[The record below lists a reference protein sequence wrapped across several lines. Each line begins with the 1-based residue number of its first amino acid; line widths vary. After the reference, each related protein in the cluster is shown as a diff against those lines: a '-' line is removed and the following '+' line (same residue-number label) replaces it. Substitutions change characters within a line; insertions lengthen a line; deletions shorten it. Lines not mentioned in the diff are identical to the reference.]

1 MCRFIF
7 PKFNFKIEKW
17 KWNEEYRVYVSSL
30 GHFKDEY
37 KRNIPVKIS
46 SKTGYCNIMTAC
58 GYKVA
63 HRLVL
68 LTFRPI
74 PNAEDLTVD
83 HLNHNK
89 RDNSLANLEWVSK
102 VENQERAKTDLLKDQ
117 QLKTEVVLL
126 TQTVICGGNAMF
138 TDFDA
143 AADFIMMAC
152 LKNVK
157 QVIKKENVIEKIK
170 KAIQYGNSYCGI
182 KWKIKEIR
190 KEDKYVNR

>member
-1 MCRFIF
+1 MCRFIL
-7 PKFNFKIEKW
+7 PSISFKVEKW
-17 KWNEEYRVYVSSL
+17 KWNEEYRIYVSSL
-30 GHFKDEY
+30 GHFKDEH

-46 SKTGYCNIMTAC
+46 SKTGYCNVMTAC
-58 GYKVA
+58 GFKVA

-89 RDNSLANLEWVSK
+89 RDNSLSNLEWVTK
-102 VENQERAKTDLLKDQ
+102 VENQERAKTDLLRDQ
-117 QLKTEVVLL
+117 HLKSEVVLS
-126 TQTVICGGNAMF
+126 TTKMVCGGNAMF
-138 TDFDA
+138 VDFNTA
-143 AADFIMMAC
+143 AEFVMLAC
-152 LKNVK
+152 LKNGK

-170 KAIQYGNSYCGI
+170 KAIQYGNTYCGI

-190 KEDKYVNR
+190 KEDNYVN

>member
-1 MCRFIF
+1 MNKLR
-7 PKFNFKIEKW
+7 
-17 KWNEEYRVYVSSL
+17 
-30 GHFKDEY
+30 
-37 KRNIPVKIS
+37 
-46 SKTGYCNIMTAC
+46 TG
-58 GYKVA
+58 
-63 HRLVL
+63 LVL

-89 RDNSLANLEWVSK
+89 RDNSLSNLEWVSK

-143 AADFIMMAC
+143 AAEFIMAAC
-152 LKNVK
+152 LKNTKQIVK
-157 QVIKKENVIEKIK
+157 KQASREQKFFN
-170 KAIQYGNSYCGI
+170 
-182 KWKIKEIR
+182 KWRRYFQFIITHIF
-190 KEDKYVNR
+190 Y

>member
-30 GHFKDEY
+30 GHFKDEH

-46 SKTGYCNIMTAC
+46 SKTGYCNIITAC

-89 RDNSLANLEWVSK
+89 RDNSLSNLEWVTLN
-102 VENQERAKTDLLKDQ
+102 ENRTRAEQDLYKDNQ
-117 QLKTEVVLL
+117 IISNNWTNKSIKAGEL
-126 TQTVICGGNAMF
+126 IFNNM
-138 TDFDA
+138 A
-143 AADFIMMAC
+143 AAIDYVYEQSANNGSEPSRGRIEHKI
-152 LKNVK
+152 LNVLNK
-157 QVIKKENVIEKIK
+157 DKLYMKR
-170 KAIQYGNSYCGI
+170 
-182 KWKIKEIR
+182 KWKTINK
-190 KEDKYVNR
+190 

>member
-1 MCRFIF
+1 MCRFIL
-7 PKFNFKIEKW
+7 PSISFKVERW

-30 GHFKDEY
+30 GHFKDEH

-46 SKTGYCNIMTAC
+46 SKTGYCNVMTAC
-58 GYKVA
+58 GFKVA

-89 RDNSLANLEWVSK
+89 RDNSLSNLEWVTK
-102 VENQERAKTDLLKDQ
+102 VENQERAKTDLLRDQ
-117 QLKTEVVLL
+117 HLKSEVVLSS
-126 TQTVICGGNAMF
+126 TKMVCGGNAMF
-138 TDFDA
+138 IDFDA
-143 AADFIMMAC
+143 AAEFVMLAC
-152 LKNVK
+152 LKNGK

-170 KAIQYGNSYCGI
+170 KAIQYGNTYCGI

-190 KEDKYVNR
+190 KEDNYVN

>member
-30 GHFKDEY
+30 GHFKDEH

-46 SKTGYCNIMTAC
+46 SKTGYCNIMTVC

-89 RDNSLANLEWVSK
+89 RDNSLTNLEWVSR
-102 VENQERAKTDLLKDQ
+102 VENQERAKIDLLNDQ
-117 QLKTEVVLL
+117 QLKTEIIFL

-143 AADFIMMAC
+143 AAEFIMTAC
-152 LKNVK
+152 LKNTK
-157 QVIKKENVIEKIK
+157 QIVKKENVIEKIK
-170 KAIQYGNSYCGI
+170 KSIQYGNTYCGL
-182 KWKIKEIR
+182 KWKIKKIR
-190 KEDKYVNR
+190 KEDKYVN

>member
-1 MCRFIF
+1 MFKIIL
-7 PKFNFKIEKW
+7 PKFNLRIERW

-46 SKTGYCNIMTAC
+46 SRTGYCNVMTAC

-68 LTFRPI
+68 LTYRPI

-89 RDNSLANLEWVSK
+89 RDNSLVNLEWVTQK
-102 VENQERAKTDLLKDQ
+102 QNIDRAIADLLQDAEKAKDIVITDTFISAGTALFTSINDAVEYVFTVFVKNKSQ
-117 QLKTEVVLL
+117 TKKE
-126 TQTVICGGNAMF
+126 TVIKNINKAIKNGNEYCGMKWK
-138 TDFDA
+138 
-143 AADFIMMAC
+143 M
-152 LKNVK
+152 K
-157 QVIKKENVIEKIK
+157 QIKKGE
-170 KAIQYGNSYCGI
+170 
-182 KWKIKEIR
+182 
-190 KEDKYVNR
+190 